1 MFQVDTNIQ
10 VDIKTQVDF
19 ILLIFNCQKYAYKA
33 QKQKET
39 WLPNIPDELLY
50 FHVLGNP
57 GIEKDFIIDDENH
70 ILYVKTDDDYNS
82 LPKKVVAA
90 LAAIHYKYEFKYIF
104 KTDDDQFVSPENIR
118 FFRILMNTLA
128 KKKPEYGGHIITVNN
143 PYRSEYYRLHPEL
156 PKNLVVMPTKYCSGR
171 FYFLSR
177 DAVESLLKPTTQDKI
192 KAEYLEDYAIGYN
205 IPNQLKTN
213 MMHLETSKY
222 FTDLDF
228 S

>member
-70 ILYVKTDDDYNS
+70 ILYVKTDDD
-82 LPKKVVAA
+82 
-90 LAAIHYKYEFKYIF
+90 
-104 KTDDDQFVSPENIR
+104 QFVSPENIR

-177 DAVESLLKPTTQDKI
+177 EAVESLLKPTTQDKI